1 MAGFAAFMFTLAT
14 ALTVYGFRR
23 GLKFSLTW
31 WSFTFPIGT
40 CVTGASALGVAA
52 DVSGVK
58 SLGVALF
65 VVLVLA
71 WAIVAA
77 HTLRPAR
84 VVVGSPVP
92 VGCPSPAP
100 GRDARHCVTRAARSG
115 CAE

>member
-77 HTLRPAR
+77 HTLRGSSSGHLFRSAAPAR
-84 VVVGSPVP
+84 RLVAM
-92 VGCPSPAP
+92 PAT
-100 GRDARHCVTRAARSG
+100 A
-115 CAE
+115 